1 MKHFLSFALATL
13 VAVSSARAETTAK
26 PMDDELQRYQ
36 PAPYVRVQHPDWTK
50 DAVLY
55 QVNLRQFTPEG
66 TLAAAEKQLP
76 RIKALGADIVWLM
89 PIHPIGEKNRKGGLG
104 SPYSVRDY
112 LAVNPEFGTLDDLKR
127 FVARAHELGLNVILD
142 WVANHTAWDNPLV
155 KQHPEWY
162 ARNWKGEYHPT
173 SWNDWSDI
181 IELDYDQPGL
191 RKYMTDA
198 LKFWVREAGI
208 DGYRADVAGFV
219 PLDFWNNA
227 RQELDAI
234 KPVFMLAEW
243 QATDLH
249 QDAFDATYAWDWYTA
264 AHDAIKG
271 GKGAGPFRSY
281 YSTNDNSWPAA
292 AMRMT
297 FVSNHDKNSWDGTE
311 FEQFG
316 PGLEAAMVLSV
327 VGDGLPL
334 IYNGQEAGN
343 AKRLEF
349 FERDPIAWKDH
360 PNGELYRQLFALK
373 KANTALWNA
382 PWGARMIDVP
392 NSSPETV
399 LSFVRANDK
408 DKVFAVF
415 NFSAKPVDVSF
426 KESLF
431 PGSYR
436 DFTTGRVEQLEA
448 GTSLHLP
455 AWGYRVFLR

>member
-127 FVARAHELGLNVILD
+127 FVARAHELGLKVILD

-208 DGYRADVAGFV
+208 DGYRADVGGLRPARLLEQRAPGTRRDQARVHAG
-219 PLDFWNNA
+219 
-227 RQELDAI
+227 
-234 KPVFMLAEW
+234 
-243 QATDLH
+243 
-249 QDAFDATYAWDWYTA
+249 
-264 AHDAIKG
+264 
-271 GKGAGPFRSY
+271 
-281 YSTNDNSWPAA
+281 
-292 AMRMT
+292 
-297 FVSNHDKNSWDGTE
+297 
-311 FEQFG
+311 
-316 PGLEAAMVLSV
+316 
-327 VGDGLPL
+327 
-334 IYNGQEAGN
+334 
-343 AKRLEF
+343 
-349 FERDPIAWKDH
+349 
-360 PNGELYRQLFALK
+360 
-373 KANTALWNA
+373 
-382 PWGARMIDVP
+382 
-392 NSSPETV
+392 
-399 LSFVRANDK
+399 
-408 DKVFAVF
+408 
-415 NFSAKPVDVSF
+415 
-426 KESLF
+426 
-431 PGSYR
+431 
-436 DFTTGRVEQLEA
+436 
-448 GTSLHLP
+448 
-455 AWGYRVFLR
+455 

>member
-1 MKHFLSFALATL
+1 
-13 VAVSSARAETTAK
+13 
-26 PMDDELQRYQ
+26 
-36 PAPYVRVQHPDWTK
+36 
-50 DAVLY
+50 
-55 QVNLRQFTPEG
+55 
-66 TLAAAEKQLP
+66 
-76 RIKALGADIVWLM
+76 
-89 PIHPIGEKNRKGGLG
+89 
-104 SPYSVRDY
+104 
-112 LAVNPEFGTLDDLKR
+112 
-127 FVARAHELGLNVILD
+127 
-142 WVANHTAWDNPLV
+142 
-155 KQHPEWY
+155 
-162 ARNWKGEYHPT
+162 
-173 SWNDWSDI
+173 
-181 IELDYDQPGL
+181 
-191 RKYMTDA
+191 MTNA
-198 LKFWVREAGI
+198 LKYWIREAGI

-227 RQELDAI
+227 RKELDSI

-264 AHDAIKG
+264 AHDAIQG

-297 FVSNHDKNSWDGTE
+297 FVSNHDKNAWDGTE

-327 VGDGLPL
+327 VGEGLPL

-343 AKRLEF
+343 ARRLAF

-373 KANTALWNA
+373 KASTSLWNA
-382 PWGARMIDVP
+382 PWGARMLEVP
-392 NSSPETV
+392 NSSPATV

-408 DKVFAVF
+408 DQVFAVF
-415 NFSAKPVDVSF
+415 NFSAKPVAVSF
-426 KESLF
+426 KELPF

-436 DFTTGRVEQLEA
+436 DFTTGRVEDLEA

-455 AWGYRVFLR
+455 AWGYRVFLH